1 MLIFPEGTRTKN
13 GKLGNLKS
21 GAFVIAG
28 AAGADMLP
36 CRIIYNTRDGRLR
49 LFCRIRIVFG
59 PAIPAGELQITDAT
73 HKVAALRHMK
83 KRLRES
89 LEALLAANDFPIHT
103 AELAPAG
110 EQPPAAQR
118 QPAPESGNTAQNEGA

>member
-1 MLIFPEGTRTKN
+1 M
-13 GKLGNLKS
+13 
-21 GAFVIAG
+21 
-28 AAGADMLP
+28 
-36 CRIIYNTRDGRLR
+36 
-49 LFCRIRIVFG
+49 FG